1 MALFD
6 GILKT
11 PLTDLQFAMLPLY
24 FMKERVPLCA
34 KLQMKY
40 VDCVEAYGMKQSLN
54 KCGDLYFD
62 LIECSQ
68 SSYQSK
74 RVAAI
79 RARRKELYNAGKLD
93 KLYEENPPIDA
104 YLFL

>member
-1 MALFD
+1 MSLIFFFSTIILFVHIFSTMALFD

-68 SSYQSK
+68 SSYQVS
-74 RVAAI
+74 
-79 RARRKELYNAGKLD
+79 L
-93 KLYEENPPIDA
+93 
-104 YLFL
+104 